1 MIRIRLKNIQ
11 GTEAEIKAVEVK
23 IDNGTYEGVRSLL
36 DVGIGIAK
44 DDFRQKRA
52 EEGKSEFGPR
62 IGEHAPFNKSWR
74 KTPVTKFQN
83 RTAGS
88 FYNDAPHANILDS
101 EGRKK
106 GAKLMP
112 YDIARRIL
120 AKEGKLKNKTETY
133 IDENGKKRRRKAV
146 EARTVNRFRRMAA
159 DKGQDAYN
167 IMSHTRFQL
176 AKSRAKREMVKAM
189 KKRFKG

>member
-11 GTEAEIKAVEVK
+11 GTEAEINAVEVK

-36 DVGIGIAK
+36 DAGIDIAK
-44 DDFRQKRA
+44 SDFREKRA
-52 EEGKSEFGPR
+52 SEGKSEFGPR

-74 KTPVTKFQN
+74 KTRVTKFQN

-88 FYNDAPHANILDS
+88 FYNDSPHANILDDK
-101 EGRKK
+101 GRHSS
-106 GAKLMP
+106 KLMP
-112 YDIARRIL
+112 YDIAKRIL
-120 AKEGKLKNKTETY
+120 KKEGKLKNKTETY
-133 IDENGKKRRRKAV
+133 TDENGKKRRRKAV